1 MGISLQVAKQAIAA
15 AQITIDNQ
23 RIDLRSFQFGLR
35 PLRLRFYVAIDVK
48 TTEDALQY
56 ADFLP
61 IPRNHHR

>member
-35 PLRLRFYVAIDVK
+35 PLRLRFHVAIDVK